1 MPVDPP
7 YEIIADG
14 LKAGEVVPFFGAA
27 ASAVYNR
34 PPNPAM
40 PFGGE
45 LAATL
50 AKAASYPAAAE
61 PPDLALVA
69 SWFEHVQGNRRRLNG
84 KLHEAFSV
92 DCAPGLLHE
101 RLAAIATTRLYVTTN
116 YDDLL
121 ERALAPRKP
130 HLIIDR
136 GDKGLR
142 VVVQG
147 GTSPPASA
155 SVGAGASPL
164 SAASTGDDLYEL
176 LNDPQTH
183 EPSHPI
189 LFKMHGS
196 VDQADSR
203 NDCYLITE
211 EDYVDFLG
219 RAGGKYIP
227 PYISALMEGK
237 DFLFLGYSL
246 EDWNVR
252 VILRKLLT
260 GPVAGGV
267 KFWAIV
273 NGPNEIQQQVWQAQ
287 SLNIYPMDLLVF
299 AEKLAKYL

>member
-1 MPVDPP
+1 MPVNPP

-34 PPNPAM
+34 PPNPTM

-45 LAATL
+45 LAAIL
-50 AKAASYPAAAE
+50 AKAASYPAAGE
-61 PPDLALVA
+61 PPDLALIA

-84 KLHEAFSV
+84 KLHEAFAV
-92 DCAPGLLHE
+92 QGAPGLLHKK
-101 RLAAIATTRLYVTTN
+101 LAAIQATRLYVTTN

-121 ERALAPRKP
+121 EQALAPREP
-130 HLIIDR
+130 HLIVDR
-136 GDKGLR
+136 GEKGIR

-147 GTSPPASA
+147 KTAQPGSSAAASATPSLPAS
-155 SVGAGASPL
+155 
-164 SAASTGDDLYEL
+164 STGDELYEL

-183 EPSHPI
+183 KPSRPI
-189 LFKMHGS
+189 VFKMHGS
-196 VDQADSR
+196 VDHADVR

-227 PYISALMEGK
+227 PYVSALMEGM

-252 VILRKLLT
+252 VILRKLLARK
-260 GPVAGGV
+260 VAGDV

-273 NGPNEIQQQVWQAQ
+273 NGPNDIQQQVWQAHH
-287 SLNIYPMDLLVF
+287 LNIYPMDLLVF
-299 AEKLAKYL
+299 ADELAKYL

>member
-34 PPNPAM
+34 PPHPAM
-40 PFGGE
+40 PFGTE

-50 AKAASYPAAAE
+50 ARAASYPAVDE
-61 PPDLALVA
+61 PHDLALVA

-84 KLHEAFSV
+84 KLHEAFAV
-92 DCAPGLLHE
+92 PGTPGLLHE
-101 RLAAIATTRLYVTTN
+101 KLAAIAATRLYVTTN
-116 YDDLL
+116 YDDLP
-121 ERALAPRKP
+121 EQALAPRTP

-147 GTSPPASA
+147 KTSPPGSA
-155 SVGAGASPL
+155 PVGAGTSPL
-164 SAASTGDDLYEL
+164 SAASTGDDLYGL
-176 LNDPQTH
+176 LNDPQTN
-183 EPSHPI
+183 EPSHPV

-196 VDQADSR
+196 VDHADPR

-227 PYISALMEGK
+227 PYISALMDGK

-260 GPVAGGV
+260 RPVSGGV
-267 KFWAIV
+267 KFWAV
-273 NGPNEIQQQVWQAQ
+273 VDGPNEIQQQVWQAQ
-287 SLNIYPMDLLVF
+287 NLNIYPMDLLVF
-299 AEKLAKYL
+299 ADKLAQYL

>member
-1 MPVDPP
+1 
-7 YEIIADG
+7 
-14 LKAGEVVPFFGAA
+14 
-27 ASAVYNR
+27 
-34 PPNPAM
+34 M

-50 AKAASYPAAAE
+50 AKAASYPAADE
-61 PPDLALVA
+61 PADLALVA

-84 KLHEAFSV
+84 KLHEAFAV

-121 ERALAPRKP
+121 EQALAPRQP

-142 VVVQG
+142 VVVQSK
-147 GTSPPASA
+147 TSQPVPGPVAE
-155 SVGAGASPL
+155 GASPL
-164 SAASTGDDLYEL
+164 SVASTGDDLYEL
-176 LNDPQTH
+176 LNDPQTK

-196 VDQADSR
+196 VDHADAR

-219 RAGGKYIP
+219 RSSGKYIP
-227 PYISALMEGK
+227 PYINALMDGK

-260 GPVAGGV
+260 RPVSGGV

-273 NGPNEIQQQVWQAQ
+273 NGPNQIQQQVWQAQ
-287 SLNIYPMDLLVF
+287 NLNIYPMDLLVF
-299 AEKLAKYL
+299 AEKLAQHL